1 MDAHGA
7 DPRTHF
13 VGKWHRREPD
23 MEVAE
28 VFCPVEGRQRFQA
41 WGALLHELRETLFE
55 LSDGNVTAAKTGWWA
70 EELIG
75 VGQGRQR
82 HPLTEVLLAADS
94 QARAEVPW
102 SQLGRA
108 LLDYEVDGPR
118 ADDTAHA
125 VALLLPT
132 ASAVIAVEAAIF
144 SAQASTE
151 AARSLAVHWLLHRL
165 LRGRASADLARIPM
179 HLFARHAVTPA
190 QLASESAD
198 ALVRDWGRE
207 LLLAMPAN
215 VAGAALLRRCRHR
228 FDQARLDR
236 LASGKGLGEAPAP
249 MTLWRA
255 WRAARSR

>member
-7 DPRTHF
+7 DPRAHF
-13 VGKWHRREPD
+13 VGKWHQREPD
-23 MEVAE
+23 MEFAE
-28 VFCPVEGRQRFQA
+28 VFCPDVGKQQFRA

-55 LSDGNVTAAKTGWWA
+55 LSDSQVTAAKTGWWA

-82 HPLTEVLLAADS
+82 HPLTEALLAADS

-118 ADDTAHA
+118 ADDSAHA
-125 VALLLPT
+125 VALLMPT
-132 ASAVIAVEAAIF
+132 ATAVIAVEAAVF
-144 SAQASTE
+144 RAQATVE
-151 AARSLAVHWLLHRL
+151 AARSLSVHWLLHRL
-165 LRGRASADLARIPM
+165 LRGRTSADLARIPM
-179 HLFARHAVTPA
+179 HLFARHGVTPA
-190 QLASESAD
+190 QLASESAG

-215 VAGAALLRRCRHR
+215 VAGAALIRRCRHR
-228 FDQARLDR
+228 FDQGRLVR
-236 LASGKGLGEAPAP
+236 LAAGKGLAESPAP
-249 MTLWRA
+249 LTLWRA